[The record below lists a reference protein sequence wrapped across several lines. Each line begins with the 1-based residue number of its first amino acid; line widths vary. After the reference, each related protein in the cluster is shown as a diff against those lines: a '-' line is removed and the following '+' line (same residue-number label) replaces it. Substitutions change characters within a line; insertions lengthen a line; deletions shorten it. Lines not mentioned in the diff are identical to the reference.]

1 MKIIKQLLFISFAL
15 LFISCKKEKA
25 IELENFNFDTKVSTF
40 ISDRNKYETYDN
52 YYKIKNLV
60 IGADTIV
67 DGEFIG
73 SEKPIRIEYTRDISS
88 YNDIIARFGEYDF
101 NAINFA
107 TTLKGNI
114 MIFNGVASK
123 ISLKETEK
131 FVELLNEKYGK
142 ATETKGHFIKPFDVY
157 TWQLKDRI
165 IKYSVVT
172 KDESNTMKIELSTS
186 KIPNRTEKEDS
197 HIEAYIF
204 IIKKEYQEEIFGK
217 LKIHGGDFV
226 YLE

>member
-1 MKIIKQLLFISFAL
+1 MKIFKQLLFISFPL
-15 LFISCKKEKA
+15 VLIGCKKEKA
-25 IELENFNFDTKVSTF
+25 IELEDFNFNTKVSTF
-40 ISDRNKYETYDN
+40 ISDKNKYETYDN
-52 YYKIKNLV
+52 YYKIKNEV

-73 SEKPIRIEYTRDISS
+73 SEKPVRIEYTRDISS
-88 YNDIIARFGEYDF
+88 ANDIIARFDEYDF

-107 TTLKGNI
+107 TTLDGKI

-123 ISLKETEK
+123 TSLKDTQK

-142 ATETKGHFIKPFDVY
+142 STKTKGHFVKPFDVY
-157 TWQLKDRI
+157 TWLLKDRI
-165 IKYSVVT
+165 IKYSVVAN
-172 KDESNTMKIELSTS
+172 DDSNTMKIEVNELKNTI
-186 KIPNRTEKEDS
+186 KNNKQES

-204 IIKKEYQEEIFGK
+204 IIKKEYQNELVGK
-217 LKIHGGDFV
+217 ITGGDFV

>member
-1 MKIIKQLLFISFAL
+1 M
-15 LFISCKKEKA
+15 
-25 IELENFNFDTKVSTF
+25 
-40 ISDRNKYETYDN
+40 
-52 YYKIKNLV
+52 
-60 IGADTIV
+60 

-73 SEKPIRIEYTRDISS
+73 SEKPIRIDYKRDITS
-88 YNDIIARFGEYDF
+88 YNDVIARFGQYDF

-107 TTLKGNI
+107 TTLNGNI

-123 ISLKETEK
+123 ISRKETDK

-142 ATETKGHFIKPFDVY
+142 STKTKGNFITQTFNIY

-172 KDESNTMKIELSTS
+172 NDESNTLKIDLNKS
-186 KIPNRTEKEDS
+186 KETIENQSKKP
-197 HIEAYIF
+197 HIEAYLF
-204 IIKKEYQEEIFGK
+204 IIKKDYKEKILGK
-217 LKIHGGDFV
+217 LTGGDFV